1 MTLST
6 PGATEVMD
14 QPLAPMTPEQA
25 GARRAELTADPKFTE
40 RALAGGVA
48 EQEML
53 RDLWLLER
61 GHLPARLQ
69 PVHVGDVYAGM
80 GEREIEHDKQRVE
93 TYAKDI
99 IGFDDKMRFQI
110 ARGLATRQQHDTA
123 VRELAKLKSDPA
135 FVQRLLR
142 TDWPDQDARDLWQR
156 WNLIAALRVA
166 PDDHDWSKG

>member
-1 MTLST
+1 MSLGT
-6 PGATEVMD
+6 PGATEILD
-14 QPLAPMTPEQA
+14 APLDASMTREQA
-25 GARRAELTADPKFTE
+25 QSRYDQLMGDPKFRE
-40 RALAGGVA
+40 RAEANGPA

-53 RDLWLLER
+53 RDLYQLKN
-61 GHLPARLQ
+61 GHVPEHLRPPSNTA
-69 PVHVGDVYAGM
+69 DVYEGM
-80 GEREIEHDKQRVE
+80 SLREIEHDKQRVE

-99 IGFDDKMRFQI
+99 IGFDDVMRFQI
-110 ARGLATRQQHDTA
+110 ARGLCTQQQHDKA

-166 PDDHDWSKG
+166 PPDYQW